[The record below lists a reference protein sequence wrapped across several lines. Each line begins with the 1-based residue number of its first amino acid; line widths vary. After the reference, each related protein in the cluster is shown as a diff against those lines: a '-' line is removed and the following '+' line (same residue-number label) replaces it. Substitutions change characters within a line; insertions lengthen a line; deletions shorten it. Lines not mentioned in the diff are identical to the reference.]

1 MRGTGLQLLKSRPAH
16 KSTNEDGNG
25 KSPADT
31 KPIITNG
38 AQASGS
44 GSHSATGSAEGSTI
58 DAVDTLPLSRNV
70 GGEEDEDEEDM
81 SADWKTIYRF
91 AQSSITRGDY
101 SIVGNSIPVLEARE
115 VLYYK
120 GKGRD
125 REKADSLM
133 RAWLKRH
140 DPIEDD
146 EEDVKRWICPECK
159 FVI

>member
-1 MRGTGLQLLKSRPAH
+1 MLKSRPAH
-16 KSTNEDGNG
+16 KSTNDDGNF
-25 KSPADT
+25 KSPADQ

-58 DAVDTLPLSRNV
+58 DAVDTLPLSKNV
-70 GGEEDEDEEDM
+70 GGEEDEEDM
-81 SADWKTIYRF
+81 SDDWKTIYRF

-120 GKGRD
+120 GKGKD
-125 REKADSLM
+125 REKADGLM

>member
-1 MRGTGLQLLKSRPAH
+1 LLKSRPAH
-16 KSTNEDGNG
+16 KSTNDDGNF
-25 KSPADT
+25 KSPADQ

-58 DAVDTLPLSRNV
+58 DAVDTLPLSKNV
-70 GGEEDEDEEDM
+70 GGEEDEEDM
-81 SADWKTIYRF
+81 SDDWKTIYRF

-120 GKGRD
+120 GKGKD
-125 REKADSLM
+125 REKADGLM